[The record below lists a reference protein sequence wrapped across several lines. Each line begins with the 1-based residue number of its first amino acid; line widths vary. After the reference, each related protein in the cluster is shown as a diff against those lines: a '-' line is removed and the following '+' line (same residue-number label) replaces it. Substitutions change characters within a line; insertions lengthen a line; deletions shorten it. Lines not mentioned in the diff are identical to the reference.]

1 MKMKSTYIVLTA
13 FFIFSFNLLAAQ
25 KSARTANYENLYGK
39 WYYESSKTTDD
50 LLVFVKKQDN
60 YIRFGYYIIIN
71 SNQELIVGRS
81 AQCGND
87 QSIFRNYGTW
97 EIDLKKDSIMTDIDI
112 LKRGTNFKIIKL
124 TTVEL
129 ILK

>member
-1 MKMKSTYIVLTA
+1 MRLTYIVLTA
-13 FFIFSFNLLAAQ
+13 FFIFSFNILTAQ
-25 KSARTANYENLYGK
+25 KSARSANYEHLYGK
-39 WYYESSKTTDD
+39 WYYESSEKDD

-60 YIRFGYYIIIN
+60 SIRFGNYISIN

-97 EIDLKKDSIMTDIDI
+97 EIDLNKDSIKTSLDIF
-112 LKRGTNFKIIKL
+112 KRGTDFKIIKL
-124 TTVEL
+124 TAVEL